1 MKYILFNL
9 KIVHI
14 RKVLYRKI
22 VFYSNWCMLYYLDAY
37 ACVIYIILLVINIIP
52 KLEDSEAV

>member
-1 MKYILFNL
+1 
-9 KIVHI
+9 
-14 RKVLYRKI
+14 
-22 VFYSNWCMLYYLDAY
+22 MLYYLDAY